1 MITINIFKKTI
12 RFDVTIC
19 FKGGIKMPKEE
30 MIAMLLAG
38 GKGTRLGVLTRN
50 IAKPAVPFGA
60 EYRLIDFPLSNC
72 SNSGITTVGVLTQYK
87 PLILNSYIGSGSSW
101 DLDRHNGGV
110 TVLPPYVKEGGG
122 SWYKGTADAIY
133 QNIEFIDIH
142 DPEYVL
148 VLSGDHIYKMDYSEM
163 LNYHKNKNADVT
175 IGVLKVP
182 WEETHRFGIMNTN
195 QDQKIIEFQE
205 KPKNAKN
212 NLASMGIYIFNWE
225 YLKKYLK
232 AEAEANDD
240 SAGDFGHDIIP
251 QMMADQLNFYA
262 FTFKDYWKD
271 VGTVESYWQAHMDL
285 LGENP
290 ELDLQDRNWIIY
302 SVNPNRP
309 PQYLSEDAVVDNS
322 MINKGTQIMGTVKN
336 SVLFFGVKVARNA
349 VVENSVIL
357 PNTRIS
363 SGAKI
368 KNSIVGRNVIIE
380 KDSQIGIENEDQDLK
395 ITVIGDDE
403 VIPEASNIKAGMV
416 VG

>member
-1 MITINIFKKTI
+1 
-12 RFDVTIC
+12 
-19 FKGGIKMPKEE
+19 MPKEE
-30 MIAMLLAG
+30 MVAMLLAG
-38 GKGTRLGVLTRN
+38 GKGTRLGVLTNN

-72 SNSGITTVGVLTQYK
+72 TNSGITTVGVLTQYK
-87 PLILNSYIGSGSSW
+87 PLVLNSYIGSGSSW

-133 QNIEFIDIH
+133 QNIEFLDIH

-148 VLSGDHIYKMDYSEM
+148 VLSGDHIYKMDYAEM
-163 LNYHKNKNADVT
+163 LNYHKEKNADIT
-175 IGVLKVP
+175 IGVLEVP
-182 WEETHRFGIMNTN
+182 WKETHRFGIMNTN
-195 QDQKIIEFQE
+195 QEQKIIEFQE
-205 KPKNAKN
+205 KPENAKN

-225 YLKKYLK
+225 YLRKYLIE
-232 AEAEANDD
+232 EAEENED
-240 SAGDFGHDIIP
+240 SAGDFGHNIIP
-251 QMMADQLNFYA
+251 KMMADNLNFYA
-262 FTFKDYWKD
+262 YTFEGYWKD
-271 VGTVESYWQAHMDL
+271 VGTIESYWQAHMDL
-285 LGENP
+285 LGEEP
-290 ELDLQDRNWIIY
+290 ELELQDRNWIIY

-336 SVLFFGVKVARNA
+336 SVLFFGVKVAQDA
-349 VVENSVIL
+349 VVEDSVIL
-357 PNTRIS
+357 PNTRIN

-368 KNSIVGRNVIIE
+368 KNSIIGRNVIVE
-380 KDSQIGIENEDQDLK
+380 KDSKIGIEKEKEASDELK

>member
-1 MITINIFKKTI
+1 
-12 RFDVTIC
+12 
-19 FKGGIKMPKEE
+19 MPKEE

-163 LNYHKNKNADVT
+163 LNYHKNKNADAT
-175 IGVLKVP
+175 IGVLEVP

>member
-1 MITINIFKKTI
+1 
-12 RFDVTIC
+12 
-19 FKGGIKMPKEE
+19 MPKEE

-175 IGVLKVP
+175 IGVLEVP

-285 LGENP
+285 LCENP

>member
-1 MITINIFKKTI
+1 
-12 RFDVTIC
+12 
-19 FKGGIKMPKEE
+19 MPQEE
-30 MIAMLLAG
+30 MVAMLLAG
-38 GKGTRLGVLTRN
+38 GKGTRLGVLTKN

-72 SNSGITTVGVLTQYK
+72 TNSGINTVGVLTQYK
-87 PLILNSYIGSGSSW
+87 PLVLNSYIGNGSSW
-101 DLDRHNGGV
+101 DLDRNNGGV

-133 QNIEFIDIH
+133 QNIEFIDLH

-148 VLSGDHIYKMDYSEM
+148 VLSGDHIYKMDYEEM
-163 LNYHKNKNADVT
+163 LNYHKFKNADIT
-175 IGVLKVP
+175 IGVLEVP

-195 QDQKIIEFQE
+195 QEQKIIEFQE
-205 KPKNAKN
+205 KPENAKN
-212 NLASMGIYIFNWE
+212 NLASMGIYIFDWQH
-225 YLKKYLK
+225 LRKYLI
-232 AEAEANDD
+232 AEAEENED
-240 SAGDFGHDIIP
+240 SAGDFGHNIIP
-251 QMMADQLNFYA
+251 KMMADQLNFFAY
-262 FTFKDYWKD
+262 TFEGYWKD

-285 LGENP
+285 LGKSP

-336 SVLFFGVKVARNA
+336 SVLFYGVKVTQGA
-349 VVENSVIL
+349 VVEDSVIL

-368 KNSIVGRNVIIE
+368 KNTIVGRNVIIE
-380 KDSQIGIENEDQDLK
+380 KNSKVGIEIDDKNADNELK

>member
-1 MITINIFKKTI
+1 
-12 RFDVTIC
+12 
-19 FKGGIKMPKEE
+19 MPKEE

-38 GKGTRLGVLTRN
+38 GKGTRLGVLTRD

-72 SNSGITTVGVLTQYK
+72 SNSGINTVGVLTQYK

-175 IGVLKVP
+175 IGVLEVP

-205 KPKNAKN
+205 KPENAKN

-225 YLKKYLK
+225 YLKKYLE

-251 QMMADQLNFYA
+251 EMMADELNFYA
-262 FTFKDYWKD
+262 YTFKDYWKD

-336 SVLFFGVKVARNA
+336 SVLFFGVKVARDA
-349 VVENSVIL
+349 VVEDSVIL

-380 KDSQIGIENEDQDLK
+380 KDSQIGLENEDQDLK

>member
-1 MITINIFKKTI
+1 
-12 RFDVTIC
+12 
-19 FKGGIKMPKEE
+19 MPKEE
-30 MIAMLLAG
+30 MVAMLLAG
-38 GKGTRLGVLTRN
+38 GKGTRLGVLTNN

-72 SNSGITTVGVLTQYK
+72 TNSGITTVGVLTQYK
-87 PLILNSYIGSGSSW
+87 PLVLNSYIGSGSSW

-110 TVLPPYVKEGGG
+110 TVLPPYVREGGG

-133 QNIEFIDIH
+133 QNIEFLDIH

-148 VLSGDHIYKMDYSEM
+148 VLSGDHIYKMDYAEM
-163 LNYHKNKNADVT
+163 LNYHKEKNADIS
-175 IGVLKVP
+175 IGVVEVP
-182 WEETHRFGIMNTN
+182 WKETHRFGIMNTN

-205 KPKNAKN
+205 KPENAKN

-225 YLKKYLK
+225 YLRKYLIE
-232 AEAEANDD
+232 EAEENED
-240 SAGDFGHDIIP
+240 SAGDFGHNIIP
-251 QMMADQLNFYA
+251 KMMADELNFYA
-262 FTFKDYWKD
+262 YTFDGYWKD
-271 VGTVESYWQAHMDL
+271 VGTIESYWQAHMDL
-285 LGENP
+285 LGEEP
-290 ELDLQDRNWIIY
+290 DLELQDRNWIIY

-336 SVLFFGVKVARNA
+336 SVLFFGVKVAQDA
-349 VVENSVIL
+349 VVEDSVIL
-357 PNTRIS
+357 PNTRVNT
-363 SGAKI
+363 GAKI
-368 KNSIVGRNVIIE
+368 KNSIVGRNVIVE
-380 KDSQIGIENEDQDLK
+380 KDSKIGIEKEKEASDELK

>member
-1 MITINIFKKTI
+1 
-12 RFDVTIC
+12 
-19 FKGGIKMPKEE
+19 MPKEE

-38 GKGTRLGVLTRN
+38 GKGTRLGVLTRD

-148 VLSGDHIYKMDYSEM
+148 ILSGDHIYKMDYSEM

-175 IGVLKVP
+175 IGVLEVP

-205 KPKNAKN
+205 KPENAKN

-225 YLKKYLK
+225 YLKKYLE

-251 QMMADQLNFYA
+251 KMMADELNFYA
-262 FTFKDYWKD
+262 YTFKDYWKD

-349 VVENSVIL
+349 VIEDSVIL

-380 KDSQIGIENEDQDLK
+380 KDSQIGVENEDQDLK

>member
-1 MITINIFKKTI
+1 
-12 RFDVTIC
+12 
-19 FKGGIKMPKEE
+19 MPREE
-30 MIAMLLAG
+30 MLAMLLAG
-38 GKGTRLGVLTRN
+38 GKGTRLGVLTKS

-72 SNSGITTVGVLTQYK
+72 TNSGINTVGVLTQYK
-87 PLILNSYIGSGSSW
+87 PLILNSYIGNGSSW

-133 QNIEFIDIH
+133 QNIEFIDIY

-148 VLSGDHIYKMDYSEM
+148 VLSGDHIYKMDYAEM
-163 LNYHKNKNADVT
+163 LNYHKEKKADIT
-175 IGVLKVP
+175 IGVLEVP

-195 QDQKIIEFQE
+195 SEQKIIEFQE
-205 KPKNAKN
+205 KPENAKN
-212 NLASMGIYIFNWE
+212 NLASMGLYIFRWE
-225 YLKKYLK
+225 YLKKYLI
-232 AEAEANDD
+232 AEAEENND

-251 QMMADQLNFYA
+251 KMMADELSFYA
-262 FTFKDYWKD
+262 YTFKDYWKD

-336 SVLFFGVKVARNA
+336 SVLFFGVRIAKDA

-357 PNTRIS
+357 PNTRINV
-363 SGAKI
+363 GAKI

-380 KDSQIGIENEDQDLK
+380 KDSEIGIENETKDLK

-403 VIPEASNIKAGMV
+403 VIPEASKIKAGMV

>member
-1 MITINIFKKTI
+1 
-12 RFDVTIC
+12 
-19 FKGGIKMPKEE
+19 MPKEE
-30 MIAMLLAG
+30 MVAMLLAG
-38 GKGTRLGVLTRN
+38 GKGTRLGVLTKN

-72 SNSGITTVGVLTQYK
+72 TNSGITTVGVLTQYK
-87 PLILNSYIGSGSSW
+87 PLVLNSYIGSGSSW

-148 VLSGDHIYKMDYSEM
+148 VLSGDHIYKMDYAEM
-163 LNYHKNKNADVT
+163 LNYHKAKNADIS
-175 IGVLKVP
+175 IGVLEVP

-195 QDQKIIEFQE
+195 EDQKIIEFQE
-205 KPKNAKN
+205 KPEKAKN

-225 YLKKYLK
+225 YLRKYLIE
-232 AEAEANDD
+232 EAEANDD
-240 SAGDFGHDIIP
+240 SAGDFGHNIIP
-251 QMMADQLNFYA
+251 KMMADNLNFYA
-262 FTFKDYWKD
+262 YTFRDYWKD
-271 VGTVESYWQAHMDL
+271 VGTIESYWQAHMDL
-285 LGENP
+285 LGEKP
-290 ELDLQDRNWIIY
+290 ELDLQDRNWVIY

-336 SVLFFGVKVARNA
+336 SVLFYGVKVAQDA
-349 VVENSVIL
+349 VVEDSVIL

-363 SGAKI
+363 SGAQI
-368 KNSIVGRNVIIE
+368 KNSIVGRNVIVE
-380 KDSQIGIENEDQDLK
+380 KDSKIGIEAAEENTEDELK

>member
-1 MITINIFKKTI
+1 
-12 RFDVTIC
+12 
-19 FKGGIKMPKEE
+19 MPKEE
-30 MIAMLLAG
+30 MLAMLLAG
-38 GKGTRLGVLTRN
+38 GKGTRLGVLTKN

-72 SNSGITTVGVLTQYK
+72 TNSGITTVGVLTQYK
-87 PLILNSYIGSGSSW
+87 PLVLNSYIGSGSSW

-133 QNIEFIDIH
+133 QNIEFIDIY

-148 VLSGDHIYKMDYSEM
+148 ILSGDHIYKMDYAEM
-163 LNYHKNKNADVT
+163 LNYHKTKNADVS
-175 IGVLKVP
+175 IGVLEVP

-195 QDQKIIEFQE
+195 EDQKIIEFQE
-205 KPKNAKN
+205 KPENAKN

-225 YLKKYLK
+225 YLRKYLIE
-232 AEAEANDD
+232 EAEENDD
-240 SAGDFGHDIIP
+240 SAGDFGHNIIP
-251 QMMADQLNFYA
+251 KMMADNLNFYA
-262 FTFKDYWKD
+262 YTFKGYWKD
-271 VGTVESYWQAHMDL
+271 VGTIESYWQAHMDL

-290 ELDLQDRNWIIY
+290 ILDLQDRNWIIY

-309 PQYLSEDAVVDNS
+309 PQYLSEDAEVDNS

-336 SVLFFGVKVARNA
+336 SVLFFGVKVAQDA
-349 VVENSVIL
+349 VVEDSVIL
-357 PNTRIS
+357 PNTRIR

-368 KNSIVGRNVIIE
+368 KNSIVGRNVIVE
-380 KDSQIGIENEDQDLK
+380 KNSKIGLETDDKKSNELK

>member
-1 MITINIFKKTI
+1 
-12 RFDVTIC
+12 
-19 FKGGIKMPKEE
+19 MPKEE

-38 GKGTRLGVLTRN
+38 GKGTRLGVLTKN

-72 SNSGITTVGVLTQYK
+72 TNAGINTVGVLTQYK
-87 PLILNSYIGSGSSW
+87 PLVLNSYIGSGSSW

-148 VLSGDHIYKMDYSEM
+148 VLSGDHIYKMDYAEM
-163 LNYHKNKNADVT
+163 LNYHKEKNSDIT
-175 IGVLKVP
+175 IAVLEVP

-195 QDQKIIEFQE
+195 ENQKIIEFQE
-205 KPKNAKN
+205 KPENAKN
-212 NLASMGIYIFNWE
+212 NLASMGIYIFSWE

-232 AEAEANDD
+232 AEAEAEANND
-240 SAGDFGHDIIP
+240 SAGDFGHNIIP
-251 QMMADQLNFYA
+251 KMMADKLNFYA
-262 FTFKDYWKD
+262 YTFKGYWKD
-271 VGTVESYWQAHMDL
+271 VGTIKSYWQAHMDL

-290 ELDLQDRNWIIY
+290 KLDLQDRNWIIY

-309 PQYLSEDAVVDNS
+309 PQYLSEAAEVNNS

-336 SVLFFGVKVARNA
+336 SVLFFGVKVARDA
-349 VVENSVIL
+349 VVEDSVVL

-380 KDSQIGIENEDQDLK
+380 KDVKVGFENDNIETDEIE

-403 VIPEASNIKAGMV
+403 VIPESSNIKTGMV

>member
-1 MITINIFKKTI
+1 
-12 RFDVTIC
+12 
-19 FKGGIKMPKEE
+19 MPREE
-30 MIAMLLAG
+30 MLAMLLAG
-38 GKGTRLGVLTRN
+38 GKGTRLGVLTKN

-72 SNSGITTVGVLTQYK
+72 TNSGINTVGVLTQYK

-133 QNIEFIDIH
+133 QNIEFIDIY

-148 VLSGDHIYKMDYSEM
+148 VLSGDHIYKMDYAEI
-163 LNYHKNKNADVT
+163 LKYHKNKKADVT
-175 IGVLKVP
+175 IGVLEVP

-195 QDQKIIEFQE
+195 QKQKIIEFQE
-205 KPKNAKN
+205 KPENAKN

-225 YLKKYLK
+225 YLKKYLI
-232 AEAEANDD
+232 AEAEKNND

-251 QMMADQLNFYA
+251 KMMADDLNFYA
-262 FTFKDYWKD
+262 YTFKDYWKD

-336 SVLFFGVKVARNA
+336 SVLFFGVKIAKGA
-349 VVENSVIL
+349 VIENSIIL

-368 KNSIVGRNVIIE
+368 KNSIVGRNVSIE
-380 KDSQIGIENEDQDLK
+380 KNSEIGIESESESEDLK

-403 VIPEASNIKAGMV
+403 VIQEASKIKAGMV

>member
-1 MITINIFKKTI
+1 
-12 RFDVTIC
+12 
-19 FKGGIKMPKEE
+19 MPKEE

-175 IGVLKVP
+175 IGVLEVP

-336 SVLFFGVKVARNA
+336 SVLFFGVKVARDA
-349 VVENSVIL
+349 VVEDSVIL

-380 KDSQIGIENEDQDLK
+380 KDSQIGLENEDQDLK

>member
-1 MITINIFKKTI
+1 
-12 RFDVTIC
+12 
-19 FKGGIKMPKEE
+19 MPREE
-30 MIAMLLAG
+30 MLAMLLAG
-38 GKGTRLGVLTRN
+38 GKGTRLGVLTKN

-72 SNSGITTVGVLTQYK
+72 TNSGINTVGVLTQYK

-133 QNIEFIDIH
+133 QNIEFIDIY

-148 VLSGDHIYKMDYSEM
+148 VLSGDHIYKMDYAEM
-163 LNYHKNKNADVT
+163 LNYHKEKKADIT
-175 IGVLKVP
+175 IGVLEVP

-195 QDQKIIEFQE
+195 PEQKIIEFQE
-205 KPKNAKN
+205 KPENAKN
-212 NLASMGIYIFNWE
+212 NLASMGIYIFSWE
-225 YLKKYLK
+225 YLKKYLI
-232 AEAEANDD
+232 AEAEANND

-251 QMMADQLNFYA
+251 KMMADELSFYA
-262 FTFKDYWKD
+262 YTFKDYWKD

-336 SVLFFGVKVARNA
+336 SVLFFGVKIAKDA

-357 PNTRIS
+357 PNTRINV
-363 SGAKI
+363 GAKI

-380 KDSQIGIENEDQDLK
+380 KNSEIGIENETEDLK

-403 VIPEASNIKAGMV
+403 VIPEASKIKAGMV

>member
-1 MITINIFKKTI
+1 
-12 RFDVTIC
+12 
-19 FKGGIKMPKEE
+19 MPKEE

-38 GKGTRLGVLTRN
+38 GKGTRLGVLTRD

-72 SNSGITTVGVLTQYK
+72 SNSGINTVGVLTQYK

-175 IGVLKVP
+175 IGVLEVP

-205 KPKNAKN
+205 KPENAKN

-225 YLKKYLK
+225 YLKKYLE

-251 QMMADQLNFYA
+251 KMMADELNFYA
-262 FTFKDYWKD
+262 YTFKDYWKD

-336 SVLFFGVKVARNA
+336 SVLFFGVKVARDA
-349 VVENSVIL
+349 VVEDSVIL

-380 KDSQIGIENEDQDLK
+380 KDSQIGLENEDQDLK

>member
-1 MITINIFKKTI
+1 
-12 RFDVTIC
+12 
-19 FKGGIKMPKEE
+19 MPKEE
-30 MIAMLLAG
+30 MVAMLLAG
-38 GKGTRLGVLTRN
+38 GKGTRLGVLTKN

-72 SNSGITTVGVLTQYK
+72 TNSGITTVGVLTQYK
-87 PLILNSYIGSGSSW
+87 PLVLNSYIGSGSSW

-148 VLSGDHIYKMDYSEM
+148 VLSGDHIYKMDYAEM
-163 LNYHKNKNADVT
+163 LNYHKAKNADIS
-175 IGVLKVP
+175 IGVLEVP

-195 QDQKIIEFQE
+195 EDQKIIEFQE
-205 KPKNAKN
+205 KPENAKN

-225 YLKKYLK
+225 YLRKYLIE
-232 AEAEANDD
+232 EAEANDD
-240 SAGDFGHDIIP
+240 SAGDFGHNIIP
-251 QMMADQLNFYA
+251 KMMADNLNFYA
-262 FTFKDYWKD
+262 YTFRDYWKD
-271 VGTVESYWQAHMDL
+271 VGTIESYWQAHMDL
-285 LGENP
+285 LGEKP
-290 ELDLQDRNWIIY
+290 ELDLQDRNWVIY

-336 SVLFFGVKVARNA
+336 SVLFYGVKVAQDA
-349 VVENSVIL
+349 VVEDSVIL

-363 SGAKI
+363 SGAQI
-368 KNSIVGRNVIIE
+368 KNSIVGRNVIVE
-380 KDSQIGIENEDQDLK
+380 KDSKIGIEAAEENTEAELK

>member
-1 MITINIFKKTI
+1 
-12 RFDVTIC
+12 
-19 FKGGIKMPKEE
+19 MPQEE
-30 MIAMLLAG
+30 MVAMLLAG
-38 GKGTRLGVLTRN
+38 GKGTRLGVLTKN

-72 SNSGITTVGVLTQYK
+72 TNSGINTVGVLTQYK
-87 PLILNSYIGSGSSW
+87 PLVLNSYIGSGSSW
-101 DLDRHNGGV
+101 DLDRNDGGV

-133 QNIEFIDIH
+133 QNIEFIDLH

-148 VLSGDHIYKMDYSEM
+148 VLSGDHIYKMDYAEM
-163 LNYHKNKNADVT
+163 LNYHKTKNADIT
-175 IGVLKVP
+175 IGVLEVP

-205 KPKNAKN
+205 KPENAKN
-212 NLASMGIYIFNWE
+212 NLASMGIYIFDWQH
-225 YLKKYLK
+225 LRKYLI
-232 AEAEANDD
+232 AEAEENDD
-240 SAGDFGHDIIP
+240 SAGDFGHNIIP
-251 QMMADQLNFYA
+251 KMMADNLSFYA
-262 FTFKDYWKD
+262 YTFKDYWKD
-271 VGTVESYWQAHMDL
+271 VGTIESYWQAHMDL
-285 LGENP
+285 LGEKP

-322 MINKGTQIMGTVKN
+322 MINKGTQIMGKVKN
-336 SVLFFGVKVARNA
+336 SVLFYGVKVAQGA
-349 VVENSVIL
+349 VVEDSVIL

-363 SGAKI
+363 SGAEI
-368 KNSIVGRNVIIE
+368 KNSIVGRSVIVE
-380 KDSQIGIENEDQDLK
+380 KDAKVGIEIDEENQDNDELK

>member
-1 MITINIFKKTI
+1 
-12 RFDVTIC
+12 
-19 FKGGIKMPKEE
+19 MPQEE
-30 MIAMLLAG
+30 MVAMLLAG
-38 GKGTRLGVLTRN
+38 GKGTRLGVLTKN

-72 SNSGITTVGVLTQYK
+72 TNSGINTVGVLTQYR
-87 PLILNSYIGSGSSW
+87 PLVLNSYIGNGSSW

-133 QNIEFIDIH
+133 QNIEFIDLH

-148 VLSGDHIYKMDYSEM
+148 VLSGDHIYKMDYEEM
-163 LNYHKNKNADVT
+163 LNYHKSKNADIT
-175 IGVLKVP
+175 IGVLEVP

-195 QDQKIIEFQE
+195 QEQKIIEFQE
-205 KPKNAKN
+205 KPENAKN
-212 NLASMGIYIFNWE
+212 NLASMGIYIFDWQH
-225 YLKKYLK
+225 LRKYLI
-232 AEAEANDD
+232 AEAEENED
-240 SAGDFGHDIIP
+240 SAGDFGHNIIP
-251 QMMADQLNFYA
+251 KMMADQLNFYA
-262 FTFKDYWKD
+262 YTFEGYWKD

-285 LGENP
+285 LGKRP

-336 SVLFFGVKVARNA
+336 SVLFYGVKVAQGA
-349 VVENSVIL
+349 VVEDSVIL
-357 PNTRIS
+357 PNARIS

-368 KNSIVGRNVIIE
+368 KNSIIGRNVIVE
-380 KDSQIGIENEDQDLK
+380 KDSKVGIEIDDKNADDELK

>member
-1 MITINIFKKTI
+1 
-12 RFDVTIC
+12 
-19 FKGGIKMPKEE
+19 MPREE
-30 MIAMLLAG
+30 MLAMLLAG
-38 GKGTRLGVLTRN
+38 GKGTRLGVLTKN
-50 IAKPAVPFGA
+50 IAKPAVPFGG

-72 SNSGITTVGVLTQYK
+72 TNSGINTVGVLTQYK

-101 DLDRHNGGV
+101 DLDRNNGGV

-133 QNIEFIDIH
+133 QNIEFIDIY

-148 VLSGDHIYKMDYSEM
+148 VLSGDHIYKMDYAEM
-163 LNYHKNKNADVT
+163 LKYHKEKNADIT
-175 IGVLKVP
+175 IGVLEVP

-195 QDQKIIEFQE
+195 QKQKIIEFQE
-205 KPKNAKN
+205 KPENAKN

-225 YLKKYLK
+225 YLKKYLIE
-232 AEAEANDD
+232 EAEENND
-240 SAGDFGHDIIP
+240 SAGDFGHNIIP
-251 QMMADQLNFYA
+251 KMMTDGLNFYA
-262 FTFKDYWKD
+262 YTFKDYWKD
-271 VGTVESYWQAHMDL
+271 VGTIESYWQAHMDL

-336 SVLFFGVKVARNA
+336 SVLFFGVKVARDA
-349 VVENSVIL
+349 VIEDSIIL

-363 SGAKI
+363 SGSKI

-380 KDSQIGIENEDQDLK
+380 KNSEIGLEAENESENLK

-403 VIPEASNIKAGMV
+403 VIPKASKIKAGTV

>member
-1 MITINIFKKTI
+1 
-12 RFDVTIC
+12 
-19 FKGGIKMPKEE
+19 MPKEE

-163 LNYHKNKNADVT
+163 LNYHKNKNVDAT
-175 IGVLKVP
+175 IGVLEVP

-205 KPKNAKN
+205 KPENAKN

-336 SVLFFGVKVARNA
+336 SVLFFGVKVARDA
-349 VVENSVIL
+349 VVEDSVIL

-380 KDSQIGIENEDQDLK
+380 KDSQIGLENEDQDLK

>member
-1 MITINIFKKTI
+1 
-12 RFDVTIC
+12 
-19 FKGGIKMPKEE
+19 MPKEE
-30 MIAMLLAG
+30 MVAMLLAG
-38 GKGTRLGVLTRN
+38 GKGTRLGVLTKN

-72 SNSGITTVGVLTQYK
+72 TNSGITTVGVLTQYK
-87 PLILNSYIGSGSSW
+87 PLVLNSYIGSGSSW

-148 VLSGDHIYKMDYSEM
+148 VLSGDHIYKMDYAEM
-163 LNYHKNKNADVT
+163 LNYHKTKNADIT
-175 IGVLKVP
+175 IGVLEVP

-205 KPKNAKN
+205 KPENAKN

-225 YLKKYLK
+225 YLRKYLI
-232 AEAEANDD
+232 AEAEENDD

-251 QMMADQLNFYA
+251 KMMADQLNFYA
-262 FTFKDYWKD
+262 YTFKDYWKD
-271 VGTVESYWQAHMDL
+271 VGTIESYWQAHMDL
-285 LGENP
+285 LGDKP
-290 ELDLQDRNWIIY
+290 VLDLQDRNWIIY

-336 SVLFFGVKVARNA
+336 SVLFYGVKVAKNA
-349 VVENSVIL
+349 VVENSVVL
-357 PNTRIS
+357 PNTRVG
-363 SGAKI
+363 SGAEI
-368 KNSIVGRNVIIE
+368 KDSIIGRNVIIE
-380 KDSQIGIENEDQDLK
+380 QDAKIGLEKENEASDELK
-395 ITVIGDDE
+395 ITVVGDDE